1 MLLLCHPRLTT
12 TNLSYGF
19 PLLETWATTL
29 CGTTGTFLHTLSSFL
44 ACARLRGIYNVCA
57 CIWLAIA
64 ISYVNRGLF
73 WYYRSWRVCWRCNIF
88 VVDVRIAMVGLLGTV
103 VESWNRSPFKRSLA
117 LQGCLKLR
125 GPATRLDMEM
135 VLSVARPCGECFQ
148 FFCNI
153 AANVTHVWCYLVI
166 WVLSAVLFWVNCE
179 HDFLASC

>member
-29 CGTTGTFLHTLSSFL
+29 CGTTRTFLHTLSSFL

-88 VVDVRIAMVGLLGTV
+88 VVVEPWIAMVGLLGTV
-103 VESWNRSPFKRSLA
+103 VESWNPARLFETPWPSHPFGHGDGAQCCQALWGMFPIFLQHSLWA
-117 LQGCLKLR
+117 WLSCQLLGTQPR
-125 GPATRLDMEM
+125 GRTCWLE
-135 VLSVARPCGECFQ
+135 S
-148 FFCNI
+148 
-153 AANVTHVWCYLVI
+153 
-166 WVLSAVLFWVNCE
+166 
-179 HDFLASC
+179 